1 MKYSLLT
8 VRRRA
13 QVLANLAMVLI
24 TPGGGGGKG
33 GGGWCY
39 RGNRFTRGQGSK
51 RSVPKNADRAAAGTP
66 PRPQGEGRK
75 APHAALPPATG
86 LRAAGPGL
94 GAPTALPLPVP
105 RRRRPGLSPPPPP
118 SPPPALSYSRLKWL
132 RQARS
137 TILARNRMAAPGPPP
152 QHRPPGRRSPA
163 RRERWGRGRARAGVS
178 QGKSGLRLEGPRAGG
193 RQPGAGAL
201 SPRGALW
208 PREESEALIGRW
220 RRTELSGSLRHH
232 SPGRPERAGDPK
244 CSREGA
250 VLSARAPHADRLPL
264 HGAVSA

>member
-1 MKYSLLT
+1 MRQTQPPALAVNGAWLSNLPGLTWHSSHHILTPPFATLSERMKYSLLT

-24 TPGGGGGKG
+24 TPGGGGGK

-163 RRERWGRGRARAGVS
+163 RRER
-178 QGKSGLRLEGPRAGG
+178 
-193 RQPGAGAL
+193 
-201 SPRGALW
+201 
-208 PREESEALIGRW
+208 
-220 RRTELSGSLRHH
+220 
-232 SPGRPERAGDPK
+232 
-244 CSREGA
+244 
-250 VLSARAPHADRLPL
+250 
-264 HGAVSA
+264 